1 MFAKYSYA
9 AVAALSLIAAGSAF
23 AQPAERNLFDT
34 EAGLALPAATSA
46 SGLTRAQVQAE
57 YLAQR
62 DKNGISSFNPES
74 HLKAQN
80 AGAGSAIVALF
91 HRGERPVS
99 PVVASSTALSREQV
113 RAEFLAA
120 RASGELNPFDTET
133 GDTLAPAARRAVVP
147 SAYAQR

>member
-9 AVAALSLIAAGSAF
+9 AIAALSLIAAGSAF
-23 AQPAERNLFDT
+23 AQTTERNVFDT
-34 EAGLALPAATSA
+34 EAALALPAATSA
-46 SGLTRAQVQAE
+46 AGLTRAQVQAE

-74 HLKAQN
+74 YLKAQN
-80 AGAGSAIVALF
+80 AGAGSAIVAMF
-91 HRGERPVS
+91 QRGERS
-99 PVVASSTALSREQV
+99 ALPVVASSSGLTRAQV

-133 GDTLAPAARRAVVP
+133 TDQMATMTKRQAAP

>member
-1 MFAKYSYA
+1 MFAKYSYV

-23 AQPAERNLFDT
+23 AQSERNVFDT

-74 HLKAQN
+74 YQKALN
-80 AGAGSAIVALF
+80 AGAGSAIVAMF
-91 HRGERPVS
+91 QRGERPAL
-99 PVVASSTALSREQV
+99 PPVASSTGLTREQV

-120 RASGELNPFDTET
+120 RANGELNPFDTET
-133 GDTLAPAARRAVVP
+133 TDQVASDGKRQAVP
-147 SAYAQR
+147 STYAQR

>member
-9 AVAALSLIAAGSAF
+9 AIAALSLIAAGSAF
-23 AQPAERNLFDT
+23 AQSAERNVFDT

-46 SGLTRAQVQAE
+46 GGLTRAQVQAE

-74 HLKAQN
+74 YLKAQN
-80 AGAGSAIVALF
+80 AGAGNAIIAMF
-91 HRGERPVS
+91 QRGERPAL
-99 PVVASSTALSREQV
+99 PPVASSTGLTREQV

-120 RASGELNPFDTET
+120 RANGELNPFDTET
-133 GDTLAPAARRAVVP
+133 TDQVASAAKRQAAP
-147 SAYAQR
+147 SAFAQR